1 MENVINLSDGTN
13 CGLDHDLK
21 KQHAMKSYGGLPAG
35 ELPATDSRRRY
46 FTPIPGLPAIPSLSD
61 SLMTTEQKTE
71 LMTDLVNRICEYY
84 DVAVE
89 HVYIYRCFGK
99 TTDYDRQVSAAVSC
113 VIYTFRCLGV
123 CCRRMANML
132 DRNRA
137 TISTNTYRLR
147 LKVMD
152 DEYFRSLRGILD
164 DLHDVVVSRLETH
177 ASEVDSLAPER
188 VELELSG
195 TTLLRARVNAMKQ
208 GLTMRDYVLMQLYRV
223 LQLQ

>member
-1 MENVINLSDGTN
+1 MLRVMENVINLSDGTN

-123 CCRRMANML
+123 CCRRMARSNGRQGRKDTKGHQEKFAQRTYVSWSL
-132 DRNRA
+132 CGIPSFGKALLHHSPKLFRIFGRNFADTRPCCFKPK
-137 TISTNTYRLR
+137 IS
-147 LKVMD
+147 
-152 DEYFRSLRGILD
+152 
-164 DLHDVVVSRLETH
+164 
-177 ASEVDSLAPER
+177 
-188 VELELSG
+188 
-195 TTLLRARVNAMKQ
+195 
-208 GLTMRDYVLMQLYRV
+208 
-223 LQLQ
+223 